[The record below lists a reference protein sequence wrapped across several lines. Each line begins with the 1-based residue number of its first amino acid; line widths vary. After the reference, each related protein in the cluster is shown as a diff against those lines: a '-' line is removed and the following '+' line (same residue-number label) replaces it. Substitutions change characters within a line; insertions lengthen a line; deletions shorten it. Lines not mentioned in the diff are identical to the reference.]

1 MSTKEKIETP
11 GASQVAPSSKAGK
24 VLSSKDQ
31 IVRSKAAEP
40 STKATK
46 SPPTVDGH
54 VPNDET
60 AEVLREAQD
69 GKNLLHYESL
79 EEMFKDLGI

>member
-1 MSTKEKIETP
+1 MATKKIENP
-11 GASQVAPSSKAGK
+11 GASQVPPSSKGGK
-24 VLSSKDQ
+24 MSSPKDQ
-31 IVRSKAAEP
+31 IVPSKAVAP

-46 SPPTVDGH
+46 SPPTVEGH
-54 VPNDET
+54 VPSDET
-60 AEVLREAQD
+60 AEVLRQAQD